1 MIFGGLKKKSKDSAR
16 KSLADQEKSLMEGYH
31 NMSRINLSLA
41 EEAVQS
47 DNDALFLAEQNLRS
61 VKIK

>member
-1 MIFGGLKKKSKDSAR
+1 MIFGGLKKKSKDSAE